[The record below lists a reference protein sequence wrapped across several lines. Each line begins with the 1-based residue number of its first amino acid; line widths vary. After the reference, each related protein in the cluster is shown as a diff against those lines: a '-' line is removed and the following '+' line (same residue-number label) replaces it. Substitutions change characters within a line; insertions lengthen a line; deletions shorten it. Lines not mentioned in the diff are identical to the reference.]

1 MNNTENSLLTKLGT
15 GIDPGTLN
23 QVRHILNSLSPPDI
37 AHQLETAPPR
47 SRDVLWQLVDSE
59 IAGEVLQELS
69 DDIQQ
74 EFLNQMDGAEVA
86 SVTEGLDVDDIV
98 DILQQ
103 LPDQVIPEVLQAMSA
118 QDRQRVE
125 SVLTYP
131 EDTAGGIM
139 DTEMIT
145 VRPDITIDVVLRY
158 LRRFEELPDI
168 TDTLFVVSR
177 TDTFLGNLSLSKM
190 LTSSPSTTVREVMNT
205 EIEAIPV
212 DLIDSDVAQLFQRQ
226 DLVSAPVV
234 DSQHRLVGRITIDD
248 VVDVIVEDA
257 DHSLLALAGL
267 SDTEDT
273 FSSIGRTAPRR
284 ALWLGLN
291 LLSAILASTAISMFE
306 ATLDKVV
313 ALAILMP
320 IVASMGGVAGSQT
333 LTVVVRGMALG
344 QIERDNIKWLLSKEF
359 VVGALN
365 GILWALVMGAL
376 VSLWFGDWTIA
387 LIIGLAMCINLM
399 AAAISGT
406 LLPVILR
413 RIKDRPG
420 TGWYGYPHNSNRY
433 CRFCFLSWTGY
444 GVLYLMTD
452 NNEFEDEELISKSQ
466 LKRESQALQDMGSQL
481 VEMPE
486 GQLNKFEL
494 PENLK
499 DAIYE
504 ARRLKNREGKRRQL
518 QYIGKLM
525 RTADISFIQ
534 ENSGYDGSSV
544 TDL

>member
-1 MNNTENSLLTKLGT
+1 MPELKIFDSALERCMNTTENSLLTKLGT

-23 QVRHILNSLSPPDI
+23 QVRHILNNLSPPDI

-47 SRDVLWQLVDSE
+47 SRNVLWQLVDTD

-103 LPDQVIPEVLQAMSA
+103 LPDQVIPEVLQAMSV

-125 SVLTYP
+125 SVLTYA

-168 TDTLFVVSR
+168 TDNLFVVSR

-212 DLIDSDVAQLFQRQ
+212 DLTDSDVAQLFQRQ

-234 DSQHRLVGRITIDD
+234 DHQHHLVGRITIDD

-257 DHSLLALAGL
+257 DHSLLAMAGL

-291 LLSAILASTAISMFE
+291 LLSAILASSAINLFE

-359 VVGALN
+359 IVGALN
-365 GILWALVMGAL
+365 GILWALVMGVL
-376 VSLWFGDWTIA
+376 VSIWFDDWNLA
-387 LIIGLAMCINLM
+387 LIISLAMCINLIT
-399 AAAISGT
+399 AAISGT

-413 RIKDRPG
+413 RIHIDPALAG
-420 TGWYGYPHNSNRY
+420 TVILTTITDIVGFVS
-433 CRFCFLSWTGY
+433 FLGLAT
-444 GVLYLMTD
+444 V
-452 NNEFEDEELISKSQ
+452 F
-466 LKRESQALQDMGSQL
+466 
-481 VEMPE
+481 
-486 GQLNKFEL
+486 
-494 PENLK
+494 
-499 DAIYE
+499 
-504 ARRLKNREGKRRQL
+504 
-518 QYIGKLM
+518 YI
-525 RTADISFIQ
+525 
-534 ENSGYDGSSV
+534 
-544 TDL
+544 

>member
-103 LPDQVIPEVLQAMSA
+103 LPEQVIPEVLQAMSA

-125 SVLTYP
+125 SVLTYA

-168 TDTLFVVSR
+168 TDNLFVVSR

-190 LTSSPSTTVREVMNT
+190 LTSSPSTTIREVMNT

-212 DLIDSDVAQLFQRQ
+212 DLVDSDVAQLFQRQ

-257 DHSLLALAGL
+257 DHSLLAMAGL

-291 LLSAILASTAISMFE
+291 LLSAILASSAISMFE

-359 VVGALN
+359 IVGALN

-376 VSLWFGDWTIA
+376 VSLWFGDWKIA
-387 LIIGLAMCINLM
+387 LIIGLAMSINLM
-399 AAAISGT
+399 AAAITGT

-413 RIKDRPG
+413 KIKIDPALAG
-420 TGWYGYPHNSNRY
+420 TVI
-433 CRFCFLSWTGY
+433 LT
-444 GVLYLMTD
+444 T
-452 NNEFEDEELISKSQ
+452 
-466 LKRESQALQDMGSQL
+466 
-481 VEMPE
+481 
-486 GQLNKFEL
+486 
-494 PENLK
+494 
-499 DAIYE
+499 
-504 ARRLKNREGKRRQL
+504 
-518 QYIGKLM
+518 
-525 RTADISFIQ
+525 
-534 ENSGYDGSSV
+534 V
-544 TDL
+544 TDIVGFVSFLGLATVFYT

>member
-1 MNNTENSLLTKLGT
+1 MNTTENSLLTKLGT

-23 QVRHILNSLSPPDI
+23 QVRHILNNLSPPDI

-47 SRDVLWQLVDSE
+47 SRNVLWQLVDTD

-103 LPDQVIPEVLQAMSA
+103 LPDQVIPEVLQAMSV

-125 SVLTYP
+125 SVLTYA

-168 TDTLFVVSR
+168 TDNLFVVSR

-212 DLIDSDVAQLFQRQ
+212 DLVDSDVAQLFQRQ

-257 DHSLLALAGL
+257 DHSLLAMAGL

-291 LLSAILASTAISMFE
+291 LLSAILASSAISLFE

-359 VVGALN
+359 IVGALN
-365 GILWALVMGAL
+365 GVLWALVMGAL
-376 VSLWFGDWTIA
+376 VSLWFDDWTIA

-399 AAAISGT
+399 AAAITGT

-413 RIKDRPG
+413 KIKIDPALAG
-420 TGWYGYPHNSNRY
+420 TVI
-433 CRFCFLSWTGY
+433 LT
-444 GVLYLMTD
+444 T
-452 NNEFEDEELISKSQ
+452 
-466 LKRESQALQDMGSQL
+466 
-481 VEMPE
+481 
-486 GQLNKFEL
+486 
-494 PENLK
+494 
-499 DAIYE
+499 
-504 ARRLKNREGKRRQL
+504 
-518 QYIGKLM
+518 
-525 RTADISFIQ
+525 
-534 ENSGYDGSSV
+534 V
-544 TDL
+544 TDIVGFVSFLGLATVFYT